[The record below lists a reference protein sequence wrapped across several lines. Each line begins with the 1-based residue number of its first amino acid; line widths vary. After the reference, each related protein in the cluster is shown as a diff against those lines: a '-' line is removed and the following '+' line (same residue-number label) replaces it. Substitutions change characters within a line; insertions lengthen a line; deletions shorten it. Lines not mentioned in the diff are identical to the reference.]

1 MEDKIK
7 FYQQQHENAKKDLK
21 DQQAKFEQTLESVQ
35 RKGSIEKDK
44 QEISVQLFKE
54 TMEKHNQTLEEQI
67 RELRE
72 KTD

>member
-1 MEDKIK
+1 M
-7 FYQQQHENAKKDLK
+7 K

-54 TMEKHNQTLEEQI
+54 TMEKHKQTLEE
-67 RELRE
+67 
-72 KTD
+72 